1 MMAGSDCDCLICRL
15 EQSLLDELNHEKG
28 MKEYQRWAA
37 SSEILSPFPTVRQ
50 LLAHLHRQ
58 GNDQNFSADEVIRE
72 LVRAGAS
79 RPSRSL
85 WQSLLLLVFIP
96 TIHRTTSQIS
106 AAFPLLGREDTA
118 QQLFATLLEFLDSP
132 DLRSLRSHF
141 AFTVARRMRRNA
153 FRWAIR
159 ESRLD
164 LPTDWNPILSAPQES
179 DETREESHV
188 GVLLVKFL
196 DDCQRRGWLSGEE
209 RQLLTEFK
217 LEGLTAAELA
227 GRSARS
233 AIAIH
238 RRIQRLLDRLRR
250 IARQSGSRVPE
261 QLELFRP

>member
-1 MMAGSDCDCLICRL
+1 MKAGSDCDCLICRL
-15 EQSLLDELNHEKG
+15 EQSLLDELNHEKR
-28 MKEYQRWAA
+28 MEEYQRWAA
-37 SSEILSPFPTVRQ
+37 SSEILAPFPTVRQ

-58 GNDQNFSADEVIRE
+58 GNDQNSSADEVIRE

-96 TIHRTTSQIS
+96 TIHRTTSQIR
-106 AAFPLLGREDTA
+106 AAFPSLGREDTA

-132 DLRSLRSHF
+132 DLRSRRSHF
-141 AFTVARRMRRNA
+141 AFAVARRMRRNA

-164 LPTDWNPILSAPQES
+164 LPTDWNPTPAAPQES
-179 DETREESHV
+179 DETREESHA

-233 AIAIH
+233 ATAIH
-238 RRIQRLLDRLRR
+238 RRIQRLVDRLRR

-261 QLELFRP
+261 QLELFRS